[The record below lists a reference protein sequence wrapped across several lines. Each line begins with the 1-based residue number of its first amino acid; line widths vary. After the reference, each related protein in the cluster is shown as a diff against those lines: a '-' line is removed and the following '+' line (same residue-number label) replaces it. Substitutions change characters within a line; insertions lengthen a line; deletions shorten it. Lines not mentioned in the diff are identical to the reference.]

1 MSSKTFVRGRKIHDM
16 ERAHFRLTITY
27 PLSKTVH
34 FFLKIVFT
42 WLESIYIWTHPSA
55 ILCYLI
61 SIWVGS
67 ESQHLFWSS
76 CNQIKEIANLANS
89 ILFDIAVQHDSMLTQ
104 IPKAM
109 HQKIK
114 NIICQRSF
122 NRASEKVI
130 HSLSTATKLHLYKS
144 RFVAML
150 FEWIRFFWCCSKKP
164 IGFAVLIK

>member
-34 FFLKIVFT
+34 FLKKIVFT
-42 WLESIYIWTHPSA
+42 WLESIYICTHPSA

-61 SIWVGS
+61 SIWVGI

-89 ILFDIAVQHDSMLTQ
+89 ILFDIAVQHDSMITQNTQ
-104 IPKAM
+104 INASENKKYNLSEIF
-109 HQKIK
+109 QQSIRKS
-114 NIICQRSF
+114 NSF
-122 NRASEKVI
+122 NKHCNE
-130 HSLSTATKLHLYKS
+130 ATFIQKQIRCNALWMNSFFL
-144 RFVAML
+144 ML
-150 FEWIRFFWCCSKKP
+150 F
-164 IGFAVLIK
+164 